1 MKKLLVSLLAVSTL
15 TVSAFASA
23 KKDKKA
29 KSAAPATEQTF
40 KLDTTASSIEWKGTK
55 KVGSFHAGGIKIQEG
70 QIVALGEEIKSG
82 QIVVDMKTITN
93 TDLQD
98 AEYNKKL
105 VTHLSS
111 ADFFNVEKNPTSTF
125 KFTSVTAGKNKGEYT
140 IKGELT
146 FIGQTNP
153 VEFPAVVKFEKE
165 QISGEATLKLDR
177 TKWGLKYGSGNFVKE
192 LAGDKII
199 NDEFELKMKLVA
211 KK

>member
-1 MKKLLVSLLAVSTL
+1 MKNLLVSLLTVSTL
-15 TVSAFASA
+15 IAPAIASA

-29 KSAAPATEQTF
+29 KAASTEQTF
-40 KLDTTASSIEWKGTK
+40 KLDTAASSIEWKGTK
-55 KVGSFHAGGIKIQEG
+55 KVGSFHAGAIKIQEG
-70 QIVALGEEIKSG
+70 QITALGEEIKSG
-82 QIVVDMKTITN
+82 QILVDMKTITN
-93 TDLQD
+93 TDLTD

-140 IKGELT
+140 VKGELT

-153 VEFPAVVKFEKE
+153 VEFPAVVKFDKE
-165 QISGEATLKLDR
+165 QVSGEATLKLDR
-177 TKWGLKYGSGNFVKE
+177 TKWGLKYGSGNFFKE